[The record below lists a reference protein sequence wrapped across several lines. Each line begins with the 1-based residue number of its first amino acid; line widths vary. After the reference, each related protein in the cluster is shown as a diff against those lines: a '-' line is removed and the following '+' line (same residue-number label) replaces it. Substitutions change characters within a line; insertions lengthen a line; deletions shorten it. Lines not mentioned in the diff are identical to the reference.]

1 LVVVLL
7 PDEGGE
13 DEGEQTEIRRNDV
26 EEGGTRKA
34 CIQVV
39 QINEEEYD
47 DDPRVLLPASASANL
62 TDYMSHHQG
71 KCTLSMQTTDQ
82 H

>member
-1 LVVVLL
+1 L

-13 DEGEQTEIRRNDV
+13 GGGEQTEIRRNDV

-47 DDPRVLLPASASANL
+47 DDPRVLLPASASASANL

-71 KCTLSMQTTDQ
+71 KWTLSMQTTDQ